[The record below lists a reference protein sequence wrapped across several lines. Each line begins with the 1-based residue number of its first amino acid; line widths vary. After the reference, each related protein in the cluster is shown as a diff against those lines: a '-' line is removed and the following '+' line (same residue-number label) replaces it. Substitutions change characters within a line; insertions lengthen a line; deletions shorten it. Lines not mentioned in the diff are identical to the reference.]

1 MLKTVATLPV
11 KTRLPL
17 GAWALAGLVT
27 LLSIINSLIHVS
39 SSPMVQAAAV
49 TAQHA
54 SMSSLL
60 HVFGTLL

>member
-27 LLSIINSLIHVS
+27 LFSIINSLMHVS
-39 SSPMVQAAAV
+39 SPIVKAATPV
-49 TAQHA
+49 TAEYA

>member
-27 LLSIINSLIHVS
+27 LFSIINSLMHVS
-39 SSPMVQAAAV
+39 PIVKAATPV
-49 TAQHA
+49 TAEYA